1 MAKKRNEIVV
11 EEEDSRRSRP
21 QGEETPK
28 RSGKGKKRKKRKS
41 PVQKVLRVLVILL
54 IVFILYAAGM
64 LTYLSATEYKPEDIE
79 NVAVEGEAKPNEIT
93 GRTTVSA
100 GDTVNVMS
108 WNIGYGALGDNA
120 DFFLDGGKS
129 VKSSDE
135 ARVRENLE
143 EISKSIETVHPN
155 VVFLQE
161 VDRKSTRSYEI
172 DEASTIK
179 SYLNEKAGLNYLSTF
194 ATNYKV
200 NFIPYPIPPIGKVD
214 AGIMTLSDYE
224 VSSSTRMQ
232 LPCPFSWPMR
242 LINLK
247 RCLMVDRVPVVD
259 ESGNPTGKE
268 LVLVNLH
275 LEAYDSGEGKAEQT
289 KMLKDF
295 LQQEVDK
302 GNYVIAGGDFNQKFS
317 TVDSRIYPE
326 YDGSWHCGDIDV
338 SEFGDDFEFIMDNST
353 PSCRYLD
360 MVYEGADK
368 MTFQYYLIDGFIVS
382 KNLDVNYY
390 FTIGQDFKNS
400 DHNPVVLSVNLK

>member
-1 MAKKRNEIVV
+1 MTKSKEEKNKETNNKEKKNTPNIKTKDKSKGHKILKIIGVV
-11 EEEDSRRSRP
+11 L
-21 QGEETPK
+21 G
-28 RSGKGKKRKKRKS
+28 
-41 PVQKVLRVLVILL
+41 VF
-54 IVFILYAAGM
+54 IVFAGIM
-64 LTYLSATEYKPEDIE
+64 LGYLSVTEYKPADVEE
-79 NVAVEGEAKPNEIT
+79 VAVEGEATPDTET
-93 GRTTVSA
+93 GRTAVME
-100 GDTVNVMS
+100 GDTVDVMS
-108 WNIGYGALGDNA
+108 WNIGYGGLGDNA

-129 VKSSDE
+129 VRASDE
-135 ARVRENLE
+135 KRVRKN
-143 EISKSIETVHPN
+143 IEDIASGIVTVHPD

-161 VDRKSTRSYEI
+161 VDRESTRSYKI
-172 DEASTIK
+172 DEAESIK
-179 SYLNEKAGLNYLSTF
+179 SILNDNNKMNYISTF

-200 NFIPYPIPPIGKVD
+200 GFVPYPIPPIGKVD
-214 AGIMTLSDYE
+214 AGIMTLTNYE
-224 VSSSTRMQ
+224 ISSSTRLQ

-259 ESGNPTGKE
+259 ESGNATGKE

-317 TVDSRIYPE
+317 SVDSRIYPE
-326 YDGSWHCGDIDV
+326 YEGSWHCGAIDV

-368 MTFQYYLIDGFIVS
+368 EIFQYYLLDGFIIS
-382 KNLDVNYY
+382 KNMEVNFY
-390 FTIGQDFKNS
+390 FTIGQDFKSS
-400 DHNPVVLSVNLK
+400 DHNPVVLSVTLK